1 MKWKR
6 INLVGIEIFLVASIN
21 HLREF
26 STRAYEFSDKP
37 KIFMKKS
44 DRLLVQVPV
53 DMHVGVVPQS
63 DHGALVDLR
72 QSVLHQ
78 AHYIQKRSAGGENE
92 VEHLLLACW
101 NRVRVQH
108 LGLEMGEQQLAWR
121 DVKGV
126 RAQEHDGHLQLLV
139 HLHSLL
145 RCMILCVIN

>member
-1 MKWKR
+1 MPSVDYRKCLVPSDDGNEEWMKWKR
-6 INLVGIEIFLVASIN
+6 IYLVRMEISIVASTN

-26 STRAYEFSDKP
+26 SARAHEFSDKP

-78 AHYIQKRSAGGENE
+78 AHYI
-92 VEHLLLACW
+92 
-101 NRVRVQH
+101 
-108 LGLEMGEQQLAWR
+108 
-121 DVKGV
+121 
-126 RAQEHDGHLQLLV
+126 
-139 HLHSLL
+139 
-145 RCMILCVIN
+145 